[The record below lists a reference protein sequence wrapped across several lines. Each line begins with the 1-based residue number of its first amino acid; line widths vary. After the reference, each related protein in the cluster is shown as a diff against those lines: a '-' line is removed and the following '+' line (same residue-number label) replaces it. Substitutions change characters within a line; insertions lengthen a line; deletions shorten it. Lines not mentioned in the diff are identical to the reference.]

1 MNYYDLWNN
10 GGVEREGRL
19 CGVNTNTCAH
29 TRFAMLTNADGKT
42 HAVTLIAYK
51 LLWMVGHNVINLA
64 LYG

>member
-1 MNYYDLWNN
+1 MICGTMVGWNEKA
-10 GGVEREGRL
+10 GFV
-19 CGVNTNTCAH
+19 VSTQTHVHAH
-29 TRFAMLTNADGKT
+29 FAVLTNADGKT

>member
-1 MNYYDLWNN
+1 MICGTMVGWNEKA
-10 GGVEREGRL
+10 GFV
-19 CGVNTNTCAH
+19 VSTQTHAH
-29 TRFAMLTNADGKT
+29 THTHFAMLTNADGKT